1 MIGYTTRL
9 SADGSTLAVC
19 QQGSNSFIGDV
30 IIYKWNGT
38 SATWEEHQTLQN
50 PLSSDGSGTHFGGN
64 IEVSTDGSII
74 AIASTG
80 SQDRTGIIYVYRE
93 DPNNN
98 QYEPLGSSLHD
109 INADSSS
116 IYYNE
121 NVPSHNKMRR
131 IAMSGDGQLLAVGS
145 PYYDKSGGLKSNV
158 TIYRWNG
165 VLNDWEIDQVLSASE
180 SDQRVGFGVA
190 MSQDGQKL
198 AVVENNG
205 VTYYERQ
212 FVQTESTNQ
221 FVMEWTITNND
232 NVDFSNIVSNIESS
246 PNLSPITKNL
256 IRFSLDGSRIFI
268 GLPVKDKVYI
278 LNSSNS
284 ATSGILAGEA
294 GSKFGFNLDGSSYG
308 TLAVADDPFSRPG
321 GSVYVY
327 EYIQSTSQWELRNTY
342 IGSRDSQ
349 TYGDNYGD
357 NYGYGISI
365 TNEYLA
371 IGSPRQIETSLLEI
385 YPLTKFQIKN
395 NGTLVGI
402 AKSIKLDEPSGST
415 DPSYIILPV
424 NSFAQEVGSQTQSF
438 VYENSSHH
446 VHIRTDAS
454 LQNTPL
460 TVSDKIKITPEGIIA
475 TFKDIHDGT
484 SPIENNI
491 NILDTGK
498 IRYEQDPLQFAE
510 DTGSQKTINLYSS
523 KNLFFSGKLDYDN
536 NGNSDGEPI
545 PDYEITDRGS
555 GFDGVSSPV
564 LSLQFER
571 LNDPN
576 NSNNY
581 DPPIARADNGL
592 VHVGIT
598 TPSMFLGKIQSVEI
612 IDGGQDYTTDSIVEF
627 KRNVDVMVK
636 EGSLFLSL
644 PDGHYVQE
652 PYADEIQGEYIAEP
666 SDSAVTLE
674 SLGITDYTLPN
685 TDIKFV
691 NANGYYMSGGGN
703 NWYLIHPDTGKQ
715 FSNLVQVQLILNRLQ
730 QIIFNIMVVDQSII
744 LQIIYKMLTL

>member
-1 MIGYTTRL
+1 MILFLDLGDL
-9 SADGSTLAVC
+9 ST
-19 QQGSNSFIGDV
+19 FM
-30 IIYKWNGT
+30 
-38 SATWEEHQTLQN
+38 
-50 PLSSDGSGTHFGGN
+50 
-64 IEVSTDGSII
+64 SI
-74 AIASTG
+74 
-80 SQDRTGIIYVYRE
+80 
-93 DPNNN
+93 
-98 QYEPLGSSLHD
+98 SSL
-109 INADSSS
+109 
-116 IYYNE
+116 
-121 NVPSHNKMRR
+121 
-131 IAMSGDGQLLAVGS
+131 
-145 PYYDKSGGLKSNV
+145 
-158 TIYRWNG
+158 
-165 VLNDWEIDQVLSASE
+165 
-180 SDQRVGFGVA
+180 
-190 MSQDGQKL
+190 
-198 AVVENNG
+198 
-205 VTYYERQ
+205 
-212 FVQTESTNQ
+212 
-221 FVMEWTITNND
+221 
-232 NVDFSNIVSNIESS
+232 
-246 PNLSPITKNL
+246 
-256 IRFSLDGSRIFI
+256 
-268 GLPVKDKVYI
+268 
-278 LNSSNS
+278 
-284 ATSGILAGEA
+284 
-294 GSKFGFNLDGSSYG
+294 
-308 TLAVADDPFSRPG
+308 
-321 GSVYVY
+321 
-327 EYIQSTSQWELRNTY
+327 QWELRNTY

-349 TYGDNYGD
+349 TYGD

-438 VYENSSHH
+438 VFENSSHH

-491 NILDTGK
+491 NILDKGK

-536 NGNSDGEPI
+536 NGIDGEPI

-581 DPPIARADNGL
+581 DPPIDRDADSGL
-592 VHVGIT
+592 EHVGIT

-627 KRNVDVMVK
+627 KRNVDVIVK

-644 PDGHYVQE
+644 PDGHYVKE
-652 PYADEIQGEYIAEP
+652 PYATEIQGEYIAEP
-666 SDSAVTLE
+666 SSSDPAVTLE

-685 TDIKFV
+685 ADIKFV
-691 NANGYYMSGGGN
+691 NANGYYMSGGGS
-703 NWYLIHPDTGKQ
+703 NWYLRHPDTGKAILR
-715 FSNLVQVQLILNRLQ
+715 FSTDATNPEPFTTDNFKYNIGGAEYLTQSTSQNVNAVIFSTVEYESLIINTGGVIPIIDGRYTVTNNPNDIKLEAIRSPEESGEDLQLLHEDENLRLESANSATWRIVDIASNRAIVTSTFNNGIDAGTGTYNDSNYNDIFRQWKADGHGYSNPFHDESKNQALNNIVILEPPTFTFEVNSVRDG
-730 QIIFNIMVVDQSII
+730 IITGVSINDGVKI
-744 LQIIYKMLTL
+744 L